1 MNGNPCTAAG
11 IFIMS
16 AFVGI
21 LEPSPSA
28 YIENQNSLVMGLPAL
43 DIGEHAGE
51 LAPSLDVESAF
62 AFVGIDNDN
71 FHVAACGILPDRI
84 HLIARGVLLVFR
96 GHADISR
103 GTYNGWYPWG
113 WSCCWCVHGYWK
125 NWKRVT
131 SGAGLEQ

>member
-28 YIENQNSLVMGLPAL
+28 YIKNQNALVIGLPAL
-43 DIGEHAGE
+43 DVGKHAGE
-51 LAPSLDVESAF
+51 LAPPLDVESAF
-62 AFVGIDNDN
+62 AFVRIDNDN
-71 FHVAACGILPDRI
+71 FHVAAGSIFPDRI
-84 HLIARGVLLVFR
+84 HLIARGVLLVFC

-103 GTYNGWYPWG
+103 CTNDGWYP
-113 WSCCWCVHGYWK
+113 
-125 NWKRVT
+125 
-131 SGAGLEQ
+131 